1 MAGLSEQA
9 TWSSEIYQL
18 ETTDPVLGGPE
29 GPSNLPHRLLAN
41 RTAWLRSRLEAS
53 CLELSTPQGSQM
65 VAIPPFRVPAGAIA
79 PGVPSQDLFLG
90 GFALDKFP
98 NCIDENVAKS
108 LPFRVPEVVQDVA
121 TALDAIAL
129 RGNHEHLMTI
139 REWGH
144 LAWLVRLLGHEL
156 HGNCAGGKDPR
167 DPAVWESFPVVVG
180 DLGLTGTGPGS
191 WFHNG
196 LRSGVADLLGGRP
209 HLVDGLYEYGTI
221 VVTDPAALVQSIDED
236 DQDFVVEDLA
246 PAHPLLPRFRR
257 WPTSD
262 GLIVLQNDPY
272 IEYVRYQ
279 ALVPLEGQ
287 PNRATL
293 VGCTRGAYWST
304 AKAWLANT
312 VLRCE
317 RRHCILP
324 GGWTALVSGN
334 GLNNTNSPATF
345 DVNWWLY
352 HHGQHA
358 VPAPGQILACGT
370 EDLLVLSVQGNSLTV
385 ERGANGTTVSAHP
398 NATPVVCYPSQ
409 GTRYYQGHVGG
420 WSAGEVMGGLDLE
433 ELYLPAEWLQDPG
446 TPPPGAI
453 DHIAIQLN
461 GLGLPFMRGVVS
473 RAYGG
478 PAGIGGLRV
487 MAIPQGGALFRAGAN
502 PFSPPLPTP

>member
-18 ETTDPVLGGPE
+18 EPTDPVLGGPE
-29 GPSNLPHRLLAN
+29 GPSNLPHRHLAN

-79 PGVPSQDLFLG
+79 PGVPSQDLLLG

-121 TALDAIAL
+121 IALDALAL
-129 RGNHEHLMTI
+129 RGDHEHLMTL

-167 DPAVWESFPVVVG
+167 DPDVWESYPVLVG

-221 VVTDPAALVQSIDED
+221 VVADPAVLVGAIDED

-257 WPTSD
+257 WPQQD
-262 GLIVLQNDPY
+262 GVVVLHTDPS

-279 ALVPLEGQ
+279 EMVPLEGQ

-304 AKAWLANT
+304 AKAWPAAT
-312 VLRCE
+312 VLRNE
-317 RRHCILP
+317 RRHSILP
-324 GGWTALVSGN
+324 GSWTALVSGN
-334 GLNNTNSPATF
+334 GLNHTNSPATF
-345 DVNWWLY
+345 SVAWWLY

-358 VPAPGQILACGT
+358 MPSPGQVLACGT
-370 EDLLVLSVQGNSLTV
+370 EDLLLTDVQGDSLTV
-385 ERGANGTTVSAHP
+385 QRGANGTPVSAHP
-398 NATPVVCYPSQ
+398 STTPIVCYPSQ
-409 GTRYYQGHVGG
+409 GTRYSQGLVGG
-420 WSAGEVMGGLDLE
+420 WATGEILGGLDLE
-433 ELYLPAEWLQDPG
+433 DLYLPAGWLPDPG
-446 TPPPGAI
+446 SPPPASF
-453 DHIAIQLN
+453 DHISISMT
-461 GLGLPFMRGVVS
+461 GYGLPVMRGLVS
-473 RAYGG
+473 RAYQT
-478 PAGIGGLRV
+478 PAWLAGLRIGT
-487 MAIPQGGALFRAGAN
+487 IPSGGALFRAGAS
-502 PFSPPLPTP
+502 PFTPPLPAP